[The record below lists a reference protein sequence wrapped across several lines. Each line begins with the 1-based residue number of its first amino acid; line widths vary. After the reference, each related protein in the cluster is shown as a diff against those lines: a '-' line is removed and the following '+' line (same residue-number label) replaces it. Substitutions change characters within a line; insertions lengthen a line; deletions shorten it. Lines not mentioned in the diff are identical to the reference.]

1 MVSNHGGRQLDSA
14 PGSIDML
21 PAIADAVAGRMELLI
36 DSGIRRGSDI
46 GKVLCLGAKA
56 AFFGRPAMFG
66 VAAAG
71 DAGASAVI
79 DIMRQEVGLLMGQ
92 MGWTDVAKA
101 GPDSLIDLLDPR
113 AGRN

>member
-21 PAIADAVAGRMELLI
+21 PAIADAVGGRMELLI
-36 DSGIRRGSDI
+36 DSGFRRGSDV
-46 GKVLCLGAKA
+46 GKALCLGAKA

-71 DAGASAVI
+71 EDGACAVMN
-79 DIMRQEVGLLMGQ
+79 IMRQEVSLLMGQ
-92 MGWTDVAKA
+92 LGWIDVSKA

-113 AGRN
+113 AGKN